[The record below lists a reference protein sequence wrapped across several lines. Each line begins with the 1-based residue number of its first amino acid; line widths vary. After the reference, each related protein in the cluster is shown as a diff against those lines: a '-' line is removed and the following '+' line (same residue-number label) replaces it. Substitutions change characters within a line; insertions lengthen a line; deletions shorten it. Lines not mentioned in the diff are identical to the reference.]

1 MSSTRRSR
9 KSKSAD
15 EHAPEPK
22 PRKSKKTKA
31 EQSASAAADDAP
43 EELEEKLVTKDNDSE
58 HVQDVFKVGHVAPHF
73 SVPDQNG
80 KEVTL
85 ADLKG
90 HWSVVY
96 FYPKDN
102 TPGCTKEGCTF
113 RDLTDDFASLH
124 AHIYGVSA
132 DSQKSHNTFIN
143 KYKFKFTLLSDQ
155 KRELIK
161 KFKASAGAG
170 RIQRSTALLDPE
182 GILRATWNPVKGA
195 EKHPNEVLA
204 KLKELQAN

>member
-1 MSSTRRSR
+1 MSSTRRAR
-9 KSKSAD
+9 KTKSLD
-15 EHAPEPK
+15 EQPPEPK
-22 PRKSKKTKA
+22 SRKSKKTQA
-31 EQSASAAADDAP
+31 EQSASSTAPDVTP
-43 EELEEKLVTKDNDSE
+43 EESEEKLPAKEDDSKT
-58 HVQDVFKVGHVAPHF
+58 VFKVGHVASNF

-80 KEVTL
+80 KEISL

-90 HWSVVY
+90 HWAVIY

-113 RDLTDDFASLH
+113 RDLTDEFASLN

-132 DSQKSHNTFIN
+132 DSPKSHNTFIN
-143 KYKFKFTLLSDQ
+143 KYNFKFTLLSDQ

-182 GILRATWNPVKGA
+182 GVLRATWNPVKGA